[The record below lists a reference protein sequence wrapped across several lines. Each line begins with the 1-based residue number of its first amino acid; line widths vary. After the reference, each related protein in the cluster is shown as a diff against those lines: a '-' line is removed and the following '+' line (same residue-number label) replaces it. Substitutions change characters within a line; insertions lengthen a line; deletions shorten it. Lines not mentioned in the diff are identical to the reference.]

1 MFGRSPHLAS
11 RRGFSLLE
19 VVMAA
24 ALAGIALV
32 GALEL
37 LRDGMDLGQTIDHR
51 QLLTN
56 YAVSKLEEQLSVAAA
71 TWTNG
76 TWSGNFAADGH
87 PQVRFVAVRSD
98 AVASGGIVDRLMH
111 VQVTTYWDAN
121 GNNNLDA
128 SEDRCNFR
136 TKIGKFA
143 TYESLVP

>member
-1 MFGRSPHLAS
+1 MFGRSSHLAS

-37 LRDGMDLGQTIDHR
+37 LRDSVDLGQSIDNR

-56 YAVSKLEEQLSVAAA
+56 YAVSKLEEHLSIAAA
-71 TWTNG
+71 SWTNG
-76 TWSGNFAADGH
+76 TWSGNFATDGH
-87 PQVRFVAVRSD
+87 PHIRYTAVRSD
-98 AVASGGIVDRLMH
+98 AGASGGIVDRLMH
-111 VQVTTYWDAN
+111 VQVTTYWDTNA
-121 GNNNLDA
+121 NNNLDA
-128 SEDRCNFR
+128 GESRCSFR

-143 TYESLVP
+143 TYEALMP